1 MQNRHQQNRPR
12 ERSTSSPLIPAE
24 ILSKISFSSH
34 AAALPFSDTD
44 LTQSSRFF
52 LQEMIWLKRGNWGE
66 WSVCVLYYLSLSS
79 QSPYFSVFF
88 WHCHFLSL
96 CLRPLSCQSVFRLIL
111 CKKQKKNNQ
120 KLFSLPLFP
129 LWYRS
134 SCSFVSELFSFSTI
148 VWLVLQW

>member
-34 AAALPFSDTD
+34 AAALPLSDTD

-111 CKKQKKNNQ
+111 CKKQKKKN
-120 KLFSLPLFP
+120 KSCFLS
-129 LWYRS
+129 RS
-134 SCSFVSELFSFSTI
+134 SHSGTGVLAASCQNFFFPTI